1 MSIVLEEMQ
10 RLSPAAEIWWDSSPL
25 DFPRW
30 RDRFLAGAPDRAS
43 REHWEGRLRTFL
55 CPDDPDVSLVR
66 GVTTNPSLVAR
77 SVLADPRPWEEWID
91 RTVRAQPLPDLDHTF
106 HLVYEEALRRAA
118 RAMRPMWEATG
129 GRYGWVSGQ
138 LDPRLMFH
146 AGAMTEQ
153 GLRIARIA
161 PNLMVK
167 VPGSAAGY
175 QTIRT
180 LVGHGISVNNTLSY
194 TVPQFLACV
203 DAVNG
208 GLRDA
213 ARRGVDTTRWRAV
226 FTHMIGRFGANTD
239 LRHEAAARDV
249 ELTATDLRW
258 GEIAVLKRIHRLI
271 AEHGHPV
278 KPLLSSLEADDPA
291 QGFGGLSMHLEHSA
305 GGSVAYTCKPQFVA
319 DVVRREAE
327 LPRLDARAIHAEVPE
342 QVMDKL
348 MWLPSFQR
356 GYLPDGMSSDQF
368 AHYGAFTA
376 TYAEVLGNT
385 RRLLDFVA
393 RRFQALSSRARPLS
407 LSGHPR

>member
-1 MSIVLEEMQ
+1 MSTVLEEIQ
-10 RLSPAAEIWWDSSPL
+10 RLSPTAEIWWDSSPL
-25 DFPRW
+25 DFNRW
-30 RDRFLAGAPDRAS
+30 RDGFLAGAPDRPA
-43 REHWEGRLRTFL
+43 RERWDRQLRTFL
-55 CPDDPDVSLVR
+55 CPDAPDVSLVR
-66 GVTTNPSLVAR
+66 GVTTNPSLVAQ
-77 SVLADPRPWEEWID
+77 SVLATPRPWEAWID
-91 RTVRAQPLPDLDHTF
+91 QAVREQPLPDLDHTF

-118 RAMRPMWEATG
+118 RAMRPMWDATR

-138 LDPRLMFH
+138 LDPRLMFN
-146 AGAMTEQ
+146 AEAMTEQ
-153 GLRIARIA
+153 GLRIAQIA

-175 QTIRT
+175 QTIRS
-180 LVGHGISVNNTLSY
+180 LVGHGISINNTLSY

-203 DAVNG
+203 DAVEG

-213 ARRGVDTTRWRAV
+213 KRRGVDTTRWRAV
-226 FTHMIGRFGANTD
+226 FTHMIGRFGANAD
-239 LRHEAAARDV
+239 LRHEAAARGV

-258 GEIAVLKRIHRLI
+258 GELAVLKRIHRLI
-271 AEHGHPV
+271 AEHDHPI
-278 KPLLSSLEADDPA
+278 KPLLSSLEADDRT
-291 QGFGGLSMHLEHSA
+291 QGFDGLSMHLEHSA

-327 LPRLDARAIHAEVPE
+327 LPRLDAGGIDSCVPE
-342 QVMDKL
+342 HIMDKL

-356 GYLPDGMSSDQF
+356 GYLSDGMSSDQF

-407 LSGHPR
+407 LSGSPR